1 MSKDKDFDGLYHPNC
16 PSSGDWLKEALE
28 RVAEEQ
34 LEKSKNIEPEFVE
47 VDPAKEGDEET
58 VLIVDVGI
66 LDVPK
71 WEGDD
76 EV

>member
-1 MSKDKDFDGLYHPNC
+1 MSKDEDFDGLYHPNC

-34 LEKSKNIEPEFVE
+34 LEKSKNLTPR
-47 VDPAKEGDEET
+47 VDPAEEGAEGT

-71 WEGDD
+71 WEGEDD
-76 EV
+76 